1 MAESLPT
8 CPLNLGKVCNL
19 SEPQFPYFSNVI
31 IRPFVPETH
40 NAIWA
45 KPKSRVNVMAEETLN
60 NNKKNIYIYFEQKK
74 YKSVPQRVFWP
85 SCVMFP

>member
-45 KPKSRVNVMAEETLN
+45 KPKSRVNVMVEETLN
-60 NNKKNIYIYFEQKK
+60 PCPYLSQCL
-74 YKSVPQRVFWP
+74 SVFFGPLV
-85 SCVMFP
+85 

>member
-60 NNKKNIYIYFEQKK
+60 NNKKNIYIYFEQKNISQCL
-74 YKSVPQRVFWP
+74 SVFFGPLV
-85 SCVMFP
+85 